1 MTKADVVNEIS
12 VRTGLEKNAVAD
24 VLDCFFLVTKNSME
38 SGNNLYFRGFGTF
51 ELKLRKKKVAR
62 NIKKN
67 TSLIVPEHYI
77 AKFKPAKEFSE
88 KIKTSKV
95 LEKKLS
101 SSK

>member
-101 SSK
+101 TAK